1 MLLKNNKYKKYNKQY
16 TTQVKSE
23 KSAQALTNIYR
34 KSGVESNKKSSLC
47 I

>member
-1 MLLKNNKYKKYNKQY
+1 MLLKNDKYKKNKQS

-34 KSGVESNKKSSLC
+34 KSGVESNKK
-47 I
+47 